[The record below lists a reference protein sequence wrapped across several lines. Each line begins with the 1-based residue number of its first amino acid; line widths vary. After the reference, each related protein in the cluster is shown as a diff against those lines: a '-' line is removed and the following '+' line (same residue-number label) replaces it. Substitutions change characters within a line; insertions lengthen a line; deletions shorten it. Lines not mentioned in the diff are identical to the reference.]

1 MVFESENKNT
11 VLLNDKS
18 LTLWRFTKASY
29 LLTYVF
35 FEMIEIVQ
43 GHTVGSVFDYSS
55 LVSLLLLARK
65 KITGSNVSQNNGIK
79 YVLIEPASPVCAFE
93 SCS

>member
-35 FEMIEIVQ
+35 FEMIEIGL
-43 GHTVGSVFDYSS
+43 GHTVVSVFS
-55 LVSLLLLARK
+55 
-65 KITGSNVSQNNGIK
+65 
-79 YVLIEPASPVCAFE
+79 AFG
-93 SCS
+93 